1 MSTVKSKCRACRE
14 PPPRPGR
21 WGRAVPAQE
30 APPLTRGPAPPG
42 GPVPP
47 VPFPS
52 AVRPVAR
59 PETPGQVPQSSGA
72 AAAGRRHPDH
82 QEPQRPEAHLRAEAS
97 RGSARRALYSLG
109 ASEAVASRW
118 LKPFGI
124 PGRTHLE
131 TQANPAGLCI
141 LVSLLFPPPETLF
154 FRYAQD

>member
-1 MSTVKSKCRACRE
+1 MPGLSGAAPAAGKVGAGSA
-14 PPPRPGR
+14 RPG
-21 WGRAVPAQE
+21 GPAPQG
-30 APPLTRGPAPPG
+30 GPAPPG